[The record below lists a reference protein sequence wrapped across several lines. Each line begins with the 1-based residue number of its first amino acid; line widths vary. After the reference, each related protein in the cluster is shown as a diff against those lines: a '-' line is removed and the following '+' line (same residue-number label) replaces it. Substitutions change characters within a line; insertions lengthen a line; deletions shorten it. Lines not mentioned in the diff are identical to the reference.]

1 MIKQRLLG
9 GWRARGLG
17 WKAGVSLAMG
27 VLALPAWAANEIV
40 VGQSVP
46 LTGVAA
52 SVGIP
57 LAAGTQAVIDA
68 VNAAGGIRGTKIKL
82 ITLDD
87 NFVPAR
93 SHDNVKKLVG
103 EEKAVAVLNVIGAP
117 NSEGLVKQNI
127 LSGAN
132 VPLIGPFTASS
143 GVRALKSPHI
153 FFVAAGAQHEAD
165 TMVKQARS
173 MGLTR
178 FGVMYQN
185 DLFGQDGLAEVQ
197 RAAKEVG
204 AEVAATGPFERNAED
219 IQPAVDALGK
229 AGVPAIFMFAPGVTS
244 AKFAAMYRK
253 QYGKGTLLISS
264 SAGSTSAIVA
274 AAPTPADASGIGLV
288 QVLPNPASTKERIS
302 IDYREHMAKHGA
314 KDWKIS
320 SYSLQGYVSGR
331 LLVDALKS
339 IQGPVTGASVI
350 AALAS
355 MKKHAV
361 SNLTYD
367 FSGGNRQGI
376 VYTDIGIIG
385 SAGKLLN

>member
-9 GWRARGLG
+9 GWRERGLG
-17 WKAGVSLAMG
+17 WTAGVSLAMG

-57 LAAGTQAVIDA
+57 LAEGTQAVIDA

-302 IDYREHMAKHGA
+302 IDYREHMAKHGG

-350 AALAS
+350 AALES

>member
-17 WKAGVSLAMG
+17 WTAGVSLAMG

-314 KDWKIS
+314 KDGKIS

-350 AALAS
+350 AALES